1 VTQGMVY
8 LIGAGPGDP
17 GLITVRGREALM
29 RADVVLYDRLGTEQ
43 LMHLVRPDAELIDVG
58 KAPGRAK
65 LTQDEITAL
74 LVRLGQQGK
83 VVARLKGGDPF
94 VFGRGAEEAEAL
106 VQAGVRV
113 LVVPGVTSA
122 IGAPSAAGIP
132 VTYRA
137 MSTAF
142 TVVTGHEDPVKDA
155 EQNDWDRL
163 AGLGHTLIVL
173 MGMGRLRG
181 IAERLITAGRPA
193 DQPAAAIQWGT
204 TPRQRSVAAT
214 LGTIAD
220 RVEQEGLGNPAILV
234 FGDVV
239 SREPGLAAAGRGPLA
254 GRSVVVTRARAQASQ
269 LAGALE
275 ALGANVIEMPVIRI
289 QPTGRTAQAEAALD
303 AIGDYDVIV
312 LTSANGVEALAGLMA
327 ARGLD
332 ARTLRPEQVVAAVG
346 PATAAVL
353 ANHGIRADVVPA
365 RFVAEAMVEALEAH
379 PMDGRRVLIAR
390 ALDAR
395 PVIADALRARGA
407 EVDDVVVYE
416 TVAERPSDE
425 VIAQALDADVITFT
439 SSSTVTNTLAVLD
452 DAQRARLAAGPRVV
466 TIGAVTSSTARDAG
480 LTVTTEAESST
491 IPSLVRAV
499 VALASHQKDP

>member
-1 VTQGMVY
+1 MVY

-17 GLITVRGREALM
+17 GLITVRGREALT
-29 RADVVLYDRLGTEQ
+29 RADVVLYDRLGTEA
-43 LMHLVRPDAELIDVG
+43 LMPLVRADAQLVDVG
-58 KAPGRAK
+58 KAPGRAT
-65 LTQDEITAL
+65 LTQDETTAL

-142 TVVTGHEDPVKDA
+142 TVVTGHEDPAKDA

-163 AGLGHTLIVL
+163 AGLPHTLIVL

-181 IAERLITAGRPA
+181 IAERLIAAGRPA

-204 TPRQRSVAAT
+204 TPRQRSVVAT
-214 LGTIAD
+214 LATLPD

-254 GRSVVVTRARAQASQ
+254 GRSIVVTRARAQSSD
-269 LAGALE
+269 LRGALE

-289 QPTGRTAQAEAALD
+289 QPTGPTPHSDAALD
-303 AIGDYDVIV
+303 AIGEYDVIV
-312 LTSANGVEALAGLMA
+312 LTSANGVDALAALMA
-327 ARGLD
+327 GRGMD
-332 ARTLRPEQVVAAVG
+332 ARSLRADQLVAAVG
-346 PATAAVL
+346 PATAAAL
-353 ANHGIRADVVPA
+353 AAHGIRADVIPE
-365 RFVAEAMVEALEAH
+365 RFVAEAMVDALAAV

-416 TVAERPSDE
+416 TVAERPAGE
-425 VIAQALDADVITFT
+425 AIGAALAADVITFT

-452 DAQRARLAAGPRVV
+452 DAQRTRLAAGPRVAS
-466 TIGAVTSSTARDAG
+466 IGPITSATARAAGLAVAVEADAG
-480 LTVTTEAESST
+480 D
-491 IPSLVRAV
+491 IPGLIRAIV
-499 VALASHQKDP
+499 EMPFPAPAG

>member
-1 VTQGMVY
+1 MSEGMVY

-65 LTQDEITAL
+65 LTQDETTAL
-74 LVRLGQQGK
+74 LVRLGQEGR

-142 TVVTGHEDPVKDA
+142 TVVTGHEDPAKDA
-155 EQNDWDRL
+155 QQNDWDLL
-163 AGLGHTLIVL
+163 AALPHTLIVL

-181 IAERLITAGRPA
+181 IAERLIAAGRPA

-204 TPRQRSVAAT
+204 TPRQRSVTAT
-214 LGTIAD
+214 LATIAD
-220 RVEQEGLGNPAILV
+220 RVEEQGLGNPAILV

-254 GRSVVVTRARAQASQ
+254 GRSVVVTRARAQASD
-269 LAGALE
+269 LRGALE

-289 QPTGRTAQAEAALD
+289 APIATSPEIDAAIAAL
-303 AIGDYDVIV
+303 AHYDVIV
-312 LTSANGVEALAGLMA
+312 LTSANGVECLASLMA

-332 ARTLRPEQVVAAVG
+332 ARSLRPDQLVVAVG
-346 PATAAVL
+346 PGTAAAL
-353 ANHGIRADVVPA
+353 AGHGIRADVVPE
-365 RFVAEAMVEALEAH
+365 RFVGEGVLEALATTPVE
-379 PMDGRRVLIAR
+379 GRRVLIAR
-390 ALDAR
+390 ARDGR
-395 PVIADALRARGA
+395 PVVADGLRDRGA
-407 EVDDVVVYE
+407 TVDDVAVYE
-416 TVAERPSDE
+416 TVAERPAAE
-425 VIAQALDADVITFT
+425 VVEAALDADIITFT
-439 SSSTVTNTLAVLD
+439 AASTVANTMAVLD
-452 DAQRARLAAGPRVV
+452 DAQRARLAAGPRVAS
-466 TIGAVTSSTARDAG
+466 IGPITSQAARDAG
-480 LTVTTEAESST
+480 LQVAVEAADSD
-491 IPSLVRAV
+491 IPGLVHAIIAATR
-499 VALASHQKDP
+499 HEEHP